1 MSRRDWV
8 GPQVVGHEGNVS
20 WLAWSADS
28 RTVVSSGFDGQLA
41 LWDGESGSLLGGL
54 ALEAA
59 AGAPLTAVFDG
70 ETTMVT
76 ALAADGSIYRWDT
89 NPDSWIEFA
98 CRVAGRNLTDAE
110 WRDTFGH
117 RPYRRTCS

>member
-1 MSRRDWV
+1 MLVRVALLSGVPRDGAGGEVRIFDVAAGDWV
-8 GPQVVGHEGNVS
+8 GPQVVRHEGNVS

-59 AGAPLTAVFDG
+59 AGAPQAPACSRPRSPPAQPSPLHG
-70 ETTMVT
+70 PSR
-76 ALAADGSIYRWDT
+76 AA
-89 NPDSWIEFA
+89 
-98 CRVAGRNLTDAE
+98 
-110 WRDTFGH
+110 
-117 RPYRRTCS
+117 